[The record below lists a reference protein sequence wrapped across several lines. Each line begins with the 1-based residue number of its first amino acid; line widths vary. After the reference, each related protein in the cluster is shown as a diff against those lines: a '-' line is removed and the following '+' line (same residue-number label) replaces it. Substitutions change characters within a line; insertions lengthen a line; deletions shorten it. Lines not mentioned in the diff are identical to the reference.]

1 MPVAQDRVEEL
12 QIKKLLHCV
21 RTEDYPQIKKLCEK
35 GVDLLINYNEPIEGE
50 TALILAASMNND
62 RMLQY
67 LLDMGAHP
75 NVVDFKGRSALM
87 RAAELGHV
95 QVIEI
100 LKKANADAKIR
111 DTEGKGNQQS
121 FFIQKYFKKIY
132 F

>member
-1 MPVAQDRVEEL
+1 
-12 QIKKLLHCV
+12 
-21 RTEDYPQIKKLCEK
+21 
-35 GVDLLINYNEPIEGE
+35 
-50 TALILAASMNND
+50 
-62 RMLQY
+62 
-67 LLDMGAHP
+67 MGAHP